1 MASTDRS
8 LSDRLFAVRS
18 ALGTTRKP
26 LPFQALATLVEQHTG
41 ERVSW
46 ESLRRYEADG
56 REPPLWIIRALAEI
70 DPLEDTWWRL
80 PMPGTP
86 GECSGR
92 LPATRRP
99 AGEWNSQT
107 VFACST

>member
-70 DPLEDTWWRL
+70 DPLERGAPWLAWGFDVASPPAARAK
-80 PMPGTP
+80 PARRGT
-86 GECSGR
+86 
-92 LPATRRP
+92 T
-99 AGEWNSQT
+99 
-107 VFACST
+107 